1 MTKEQW
7 VRILGYSSY
16 EINQEGVVRIAIDA
30 PIAEERGELMRL
42 DRFVPDKSKPDEVEE
57 TYKLISDTEGLRVIG
72 KGDLLARAFDRHDLA
87 RWYPF
92 PGRPGYEFS
101 SGGQIR
107 TINGELLPLETLE
120 NSDVRFY
127 KLKSTKGDYY
137 NHYTPSDILNDYLPF
152 YEGT

>member
-1 MTKEQW
+1 MTKEHW

-16 EINQEGVVRIAIDA
+16 EINREGVVRIAMDA
-30 PIAEERGELMRL
+30 PIAKERGEIIPLHT
-42 DRFVPDKSKPDEVEE
+42 FVPDKSKPDDVSE
-57 TYKLISDTEGLRVIG
+57 TYTLRSDTEGFRVIG

-92 PGRPGYEFS
+92 PGRPGHEFS

-107 TINGELLPLETLE
+107 TIDGELLPLETLE
-120 NSDVRFY
+120 NSDVHFY
-127 KLKSTKGDYY
+127 KLKSTKGDDYD
-137 NHYTPSDILNDYLPF
+137 HYTQADILNDYLPF